1 MIAKTINNL
10 NEDITSFSKNEN
22 NVKLHKKLLLP
33 NISNEYLPSEKKIK
47 ILNKINDN
55 NNYFKQKSKKE
66 RKVFLTSFKEEE
78 IDKNNIFAFNNT
90 IDHENRI
97 IHKMLSDKIIINNKD
112 WEKENK
118 AKLFQR
124 NIILNKYMN
133 EALLYRKSI
142 FQRNKIQVG
151 RIFKISGA
159 YNKNKII
166 KEDSIRNKFTI
177 DVNLNNKITE
187 GTKKLRR
194 FKTLDKNL
202 EINNSNDYI
211 KPNSKKIN
219 CNLKYNYNKNQM
231 KIEEIN
237 TILNNL
243 QEESKVTFDGFKNQ
257 AFKIIDKVSQKKD

>member
-1 MIAKTINNL
+1 
-10 NEDITSFSKNEN
+10 
-22 NVKLHKKLLLP
+22 
-33 NISNEYLPSEKKIK
+33 
-47 ILNKINDN
+47 
-55 NNYFKQKSKKE
+55 
-66 RKVFLTSFKEEE
+66 
-78 IDKNNIFAFNNT
+78 
-90 IDHENRI
+90 
-97 IHKMLSDKIIINNKD
+97 MLSDKIIINNKD

-187 GTKKLRR
+187 RTKKLRR